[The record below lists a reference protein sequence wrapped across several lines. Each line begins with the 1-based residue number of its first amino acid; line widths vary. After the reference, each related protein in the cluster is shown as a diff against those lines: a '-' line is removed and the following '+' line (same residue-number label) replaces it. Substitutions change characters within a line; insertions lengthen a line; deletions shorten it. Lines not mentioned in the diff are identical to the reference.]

1 MYLKANAAAI
11 WKRRKELGMTQ
22 LQVDQKAGIGSMS
35 LTRME
40 NEKHLVHPF
49 RAKAVADALE
59 CQVYDLFEEVHK
71 PVS

>member
-22 LQVDQKAGIGSMS
+22 LQVAQKAGIGSMS

-49 RAKAVADALE
+49 RAKAVADVLGCEVA
-59 CQVYDLFEEVHK
+59 DLFEEVEEK
-71 PVS
+71 IS

>member
-22 LQVDQKAGIGSMS
+22 LQVAQKAGIGSMS

-40 NEKHLVHPF
+40 NEKTPCTSLS
-49 RAKAVADALE
+49 
-59 CQVYDLFEEVHK
+59 CQSGSRRTRLRGSGSF
-71 PVS
+71 